1 MQGKEAAMMFLGRG
15 AACLDLSVQ
24 VTLWTDGSHLQCGT
38 GIGVQLW
45 VQVGNLY
52 TNAPASSL
60 L

>member
-1 MQGKEAAMMFLGRG
+1 MMFLGRG